1 MASVKAMC
9 HTGDKM
15 IDYAEVVLQ
24 LQSGRKELESL
35 LTNKEFKKAREQAN
49 SLIISLIDLKWWIDK
64 QNDTNK

>member
-1 MASVKAMC
+1 
-9 HTGDKM
+9 M

-35 LTNKEFKKAREQAN
+35 LTKKEFKKAREQAN
-49 SLIISLIDLKWWIDK
+49 NLIISLIDLKWWIDQ